1 VTPPLILVSNDDGI
15 HAAGIHALRQALE
28 PLGEVWVVAPELEQ
42 SAVSHGMTLTR
53 PVRVRQAGDRLFAV
67 EGTPTDCVY
76 LALHRL
82 LPRPPALVVSGINHG
97 GNMGDDVLYSG
108 TVAAAMEGALH
119 RLPALAVSRTD
130 PGASPDFSV
139 GAAFTH
145 ALAQRVLEHGLPVG
159 TLLNVNV
166 PPAATF
172 PGPYAWCALGSH
184 HWKPTVEERRDPR
197 GKPYFW
203 LGGPWLGHDE
213 IAGTDCSALAR
224 RVISVTPLRVSWTDE
239 SALDVLRASPPL
251 PGFTC
256 DPPAGP
262 SSSSR

>member
-1 VTPPLILVSNDDGI
+1 MTTPLILVSNDDGI
-15 HAAGIHALRQALE
+15 HAAGINALHQALA

-42 SAVSHGMTLTR
+42 SAVSHGMTLHR
-53 PVRVRQAGDRLFAV
+53 PIRARQAADRRVAV

-76 LALHRL
+76 LALHKL

-119 RLPALAVSRTD
+119 GIPAIAVSRMGPCD
-130 PGASPDFSV
+130 SPDFSV
-139 GAAFTH
+139 ASAFTE
-145 ALAQRVLEHGLPVG
+145 ALARRVLDQGLPTG

-166 PPAATF
+166 PSGATQ
-172 PGPYAWCALGSH
+172 PVPYAWCALGSH
-184 HWKPTVEERRDPR
+184 HWKPTVEERKDPR
-197 GKPYFW
+197 GKAYFW

-213 IAGTDCSALAR
+213 IPGTDCSVLAKGL
-224 RVISVTPLRVSWTDE
+224 ISVTPLRVCWTDE
-239 SALDVLRASPPL
+239 AALGSLQASPVL

-256 DPPAGP
+256 ASTRDR
-262 SSSSR
+262 SS